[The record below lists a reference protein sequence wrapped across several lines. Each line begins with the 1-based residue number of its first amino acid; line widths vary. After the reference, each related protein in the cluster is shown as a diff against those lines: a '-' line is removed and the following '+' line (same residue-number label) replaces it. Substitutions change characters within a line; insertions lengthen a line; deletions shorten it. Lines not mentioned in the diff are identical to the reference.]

1 MLLLYRQF
9 EERESP
15 LVLSV
20 TYRLVY
26 NTGIL
31 MVIYIYLEFLFRICL
46 PCNVI
51 LESSVTFLLSRC
63 MLVLVVDYSAYWFF
77 HCQWAGE
84 WS

>member
-31 MVIYIYLEFLFRICL
+31 MDIYLLG
-46 PCNVI
+46 I
-51 LESSVTFLLSRC
+51 LI
-63 MLVLVVDYSAYWFF
+63 
-77 HCQWAGE
+77 
-84 WS
+84 